1 MQYKRHT
8 ISVKISF
15 MHYMKW
21 RRVMF
26 PVVFEEFRMVYMFCY
41 FFLFTVIVIVKR
53 STVAN
58 IWGAAAS
65 LPPNPLVNLL
75 VIFSLGKRNLLYPI
89 KGLQHFFNDTQRDK
103 PQRRLTRR
111 TFKDLLLILL
121 LFTQLIKV
129 SEFH

>member
-1 MQYKRHT
+1 
-8 ISVKISF
+8 
-15 MHYMKW
+15 
-21 RRVMF
+21 MF

-53 STVAN
+53 STVAK

-89 KGLQHFFNDTQRDK
+89 KGLQYSLTILKGTNHKND
-103 PQRRLTRR
+103 
-111 TFKDLLLILL
+111 
-121 LFTQLIKV
+121 
-129 SEFH
+129 